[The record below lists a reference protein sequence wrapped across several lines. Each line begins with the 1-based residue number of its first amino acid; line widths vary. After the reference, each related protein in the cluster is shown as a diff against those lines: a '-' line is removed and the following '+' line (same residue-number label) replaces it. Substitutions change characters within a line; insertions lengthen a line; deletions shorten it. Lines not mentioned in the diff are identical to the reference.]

1 MQYFD
6 QDYLDFFKELAPN
19 NNKEWFDKNRKRYES
34 VVREPF
40 KVFISDLIQEIAK
53 QDKEVQ
59 IEAKDAI
66 FRINRDIRFS
76 KDKTPYKLNNSAIV
90 SKEGRKDKSYPGL
103 YIELNPEH
111 LGIYGGIYRADTKQ
125 IHRVRESIANNL
137 TEFSSIINDRDF
149 VDKFGTLKGEKHK
162 RIPKKFVEIADKQGL
177 IMNKQWYHNAFL
189 TPEIIISDHLMETI
203 VIYNKTALP
212 LKHFLRNALYQ

>member
-1 MQYFD
+1 M
-6 QDYLDFFKELAPN
+6 
-19 NNKEWFDKNRKRYES
+19 
-34 VVREPF
+34 
-40 KVFISDLIQEIAK
+40 
-53 QDKEVQ
+53 Q

-125 IHRVRESIANNL
+125 IQRVRESIANNL

-149 VDKFGTLKGEKHK
+149 VDKFGILKGEKHK
-162 RIPKKFVEIADKQGL
+162 RIPKKFVEIADKQAL